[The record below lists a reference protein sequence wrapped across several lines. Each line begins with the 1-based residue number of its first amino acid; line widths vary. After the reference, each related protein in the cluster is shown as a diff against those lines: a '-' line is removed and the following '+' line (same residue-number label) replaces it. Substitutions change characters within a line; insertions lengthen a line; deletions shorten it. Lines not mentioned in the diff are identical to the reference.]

1 VIAVEPPSIVVAA
14 IMGGMSDVPL
24 WERSSTDREHFRG
37 TFDADADACDRG
49 WPVCPASVF
58 DDVVELANLGP
69 PAVDTLGPWNR
80 TPRHGVVGMTPIV
93 SGWKEQRWK
102 RSSAELVAS
111 AAASSGSFLTAG
123 IRAITPGVCATTAV
137 GRAADA
143 STIRSERPG
152 RPTTGSGAASRPG
165 RDIVRVS
172 YWRPEP
178 PDLRL

>member
-93 SGWKEQRWK
+93 SGWKGTEMETIVR
-102 RSSAELVAS
+102 RIGRFC
-111 AAASSGSFLTAG
+111 GSVVRQLPHG
-123 IRAITPGVCATTAV
+123 GYPSDHPWSVRH
-137 GRAADA
+137 D
-143 STIRSERPG
+143 SG
-152 RPTTGSGAASRPG
+152 RPRG
-165 RDIVRVS
+165 
-172 YWRPEP
+172 
-178 PDLRL
+178 